1 MRSLYL
7 VVRPEGSKEDSFV
20 VSMNSVDE
28 IRHLL
33 EPGTAIY
40 LLARLP
46 SPSVPPGV
54 IVTVKELGRWW
65 PPGEPVEVIG
75 GTLEQLRKEQIE
87 KGGRR

>member
-1 MRSLYL
+1 MKGLYL

-20 VSMNSVDE
+20 VNINSVDE

-40 LLARLP
+40 LLSGFPNSAVP
-46 SPSVPPGV
+46 SGV
-54 IVTVKELGRWW
+54 IVTVKDCGRWW
-65 PPGEPVEVIG
+65 PWGEMIG
-75 GTLEQLRKEQIE
+75 GTLEQLRKDQFE